1 MKWNINNGG
10 KMAKVKSERKNYII
24 MVSRQMMRKLNITV
38 ESDGDQNIDQFRD
51 CYWESLNVK
60 VMQMSS
66 TTKGRILEKAVTV
79 DSPDVNS
86 NPHRFTGWNR
96 TYGRRLERLK
106 DSNGEDLL
114 NNIATAVIL
123 ATIWDILNAQKRKEE

>member
-1 MKWNINNGG
+1 MTKQ
-10 KMAKVKSERKNYII
+10 KFDRRNYII

-38 ESDGDQNIDQFRD
+38 ESDSDQNIDQFRD

-66 TTKGRILEKAVTV
+66 ATKGRILEKAVTV
-79 DSPDVNS
+79 NSPDMNS
-86 NPHRFTGWNR
+86 NPHRFTGWSR
-96 TYGRRLERLK
+96 TYGRRLEGLE

-114 NNIATAVIL
+114 NDIATAVVL
-123 ATIWDILNAQKRKEE
+123 ATIWDILNAQKRKE